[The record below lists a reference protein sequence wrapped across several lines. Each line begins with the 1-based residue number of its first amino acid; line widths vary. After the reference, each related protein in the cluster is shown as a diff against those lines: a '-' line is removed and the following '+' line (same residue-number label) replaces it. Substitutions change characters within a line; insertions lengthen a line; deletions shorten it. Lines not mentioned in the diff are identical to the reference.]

1 VPNER
6 HRYSAPTELRPNQW
20 SLSGDW
26 RVGVEPAVPSEPGE
40 AISYRFHARDLH
52 LVMGPPA
59 ARPPVRFTVHLDGEP
74 PGHTHGIDIDETGH
88 GTADYQRMYQLIRQ
102 PPPIGDRLFE
112 IEFLDAGVEAYVFT
126 FG

>member
-1 VPNER
+1 MLVDE
-6 HRYSAPTELRPNQW
+6 
-20 SLSGDW
+20 SG
-26 RVGVEPAVPSEPGE
+26 GS
-40 AISYRFHARDLH
+40 ISYQFHARDLH

-59 ARPPVRFTVHLDGEP
+59 GSPPARFRVRLDGKP
-74 PGHTHGIDIDETGH
+74 PGDAHGVDVDPSGT

-112 IEFLDAGVEAYVFT
+112 IEFLDPGVEAFVFT